1 MFALRNFRLTAVF
14 LSLLAVLTLAGVD
27 AAEARGGGSFGSRG
41 MRTFQTVPQTQTLP
55 RNTAPVTNT
64 TTPRNATQPAAGA
77 QQAQRNGMFGG
88 GLGGWIM
95 GGLLFGGLFGL
106 MFGTGFGGLGGLLAL
121 VIQLAVLAFLLRWLF
136 RRFGAQPQT
145 ANGARYEET
154 TLRRDWQGSGG
165 SAPRASS
172 TPRSAASQR
181 AGRRDEIG
189 VTDADLGIF
198 EQRLSQLQDAYSRE
212 DLDRLRAIG
221 EEPTLECVRRYPR
234 DHHGPVATD
243 VHSFHVDSATAPLD
257 TFLCSYTGASS
268 EGLHNHEA
276 RRRVDLPVIRWQLL
290 QRFGGEEG
298 EAFAAWLGENS
309 FDLHYEALPSA
320 RPYSFGLGNLWRIAV
335 QYPGCPVPACIHRAP
350 EDSPGQP
357 PRLLLIS

>member
-41 MRTFQTVPQTQTLP
+41 MRTFQTVPQTQTQTLP

-64 TTPRNATQPAAGA
+64 TTPRKATQPAAGA

-106 MFGTGFGGLGGLLAL
+106 MFGTGFGGIGGVLAL

-154 TLRRDWQGSGG
+154 TLRRDWQGGG
-165 SAPRASS
+165 GPAARASS
-172 TPRSAASQR
+172 APRSAASQR

-189 VTDADLGIF
+189 VTDADLGVF
-198 EQRLSQLQDAYSRE
+198 EQRLTQLQDAYSRE
-212 DLDRLRAIG
+212 DLARLRAITTPEVFDYLVRELETSHTRGQRNEVFDVRLLEGDVAEAWREGDRDYVTTALRYESRDVMRDRHTGAIVSG
-221 EEPTLECVRRYPR
+221 EDRPIERTEVWTFVRRR
-234 DHHGPVATD
+234 
-243 VHSFHVDSATAPLD
+243 
-257 TFLCSYTGASS
+257 
-268 EGLHNHEA
+268 
-276 RRRVDLPVIRWQLL
+276 
-290 QRFGGEEG
+290 GGE
-298 EAFAAWLGENS
+298 WL
-309 FDLHYEALPSA
+309 LSA
-320 RPYSFGLGNLWRIAV
+320 I
-335 QYPGCPVPACIHRAP
+335 Q
-350 EDSPGQP
+350 E
-357 PRLLLIS
+357 